1 MHALWQDV
9 RYGLRGL
16 GHRPGFAFLAILTLA
31 LGIGAATTI
40 FSVIYNVLLDPF
52 PYTDARRV
60 VTIQI
65 RDINRSGPGG
75 RNFFQVPEF
84 LDYKEQSRV
93 FEDVIG
99 GSFEDVLLST
109 GEGTELLT
117 GGLVTGNNFQF
128 LGVPAAIGRGLT
140 PADAKPDAP
149 KVFVMAY
156 KMWLKYYNL
165 DPSIVGQTFI
175 LNGQPN
181 TLVGIMPKRFT
192 KLAADLWMPVELHRA
207 DPELKEK
214 FFMFQG
220 RLKPGITV
228 EQARADVEVI
238 AKRLALVYPRNYP
251 KQFAVSI
258 TAWVDSLVG
267 RFGATLY
274 TLAGAVALLLLIAC
288 SNVANMLLARAA
300 ARGKEMAIRTSL
312 GASRSR
318 LVRQLLIESLLLAI
332 AGGMLG
338 CLFAYAGLLGLV
350 QLIPDG
356 LIPREAEIRL
366 NGQVLAF
373 SLLVS
378 MLTALIFGLVPALQT
393 AKRDM
398 VEPLKDSGKGV
409 SGGFRS
415 GRLRGAI
422 VVTEVALSLVLL
434 VGAGLLMRSFVRLQT
449 VDLGLDP
456 DNILF
461 ARLPLPRGQYGT
473 AAAKH
478 QFFEELLRRLH
489 ALPGVVAAAETST
502 LPPYGGIGTEIDIL
516 GKSHTERW
524 EAIFQLCSEGYFQT
538 LRLRTIR
545 GRTLSDTDVRGA
557 RRVAVVNQTL
567 VSRYFGS
574 EDPIGRQIR
583 LKQLESLPEGGAVDN
598 PVFEVIGV
606 IGDAKN
612 RGIQDPPG
620 PEIFIPYT
628 MTGAFERGLL
638 IRTEGNPAAM
648 LNSMRREIWAVD
660 RGIAITMTGTLNEYL
675 TRFSYAEPRFSVV
688 LLGISSAVG
697 LLLVALGVYSVIA
710 YTVSRQ
716 THEIGIRMAL
726 GAGRVDV
733 LRLVANMGLR
743 LLVIGLVVGVGLSL
757 AATRLIA
764 TQLWTVSPYDPVT
777 LTTVVLVMILV
788 GVAACYFPARR
799 ALRVNPI
806 VALRYE

>member
-1 MHALWQDV
+1 MNAIWRDL

-16 GHRPGFAFLAILTLA
+16 GRRPGFAFLAILTLA

-65 RDINRSGPGG
+65 RDINRTGPGG

-84 LDYKEQSRV
+84 LDYKEQNTV

-128 LGVPAAIGRGLT
+128 LGVPPVVGRGLT
-140 PADAKPDAP
+140 PADAKADAP
-149 KVFVMAY
+149 EVFVMAY

-165 DPSIVGQTFI
+165 DPSIVGQTFL

-192 KLAADLWMPVELHRA
+192 KLGADLWRPVELHRG
-207 DPELKEK
+207 DPALAER

-228 EQARADVEVI
+228 DQAKADIEII
-238 AKRLALVYPRNYP
+238 AKRLAQVYPRNYP
-251 KQFAVSI
+251 TQFAVSI

-267 RFGATLY
+267 QFGATLY
-274 TLAGAVALLLLIAC
+274 TLAGAVGLLLLIAC

-300 ARGKEMAIRTSL
+300 AREKEMAIRTSL
-312 GASRSR
+312 GASRFR

-332 AGGMLG
+332 AGGTLG
-338 CLFAYAGLLGLV
+338 CLFAYVGLQGLV
-350 QLIPDG
+350 RLIPEG
-356 LIPREAEIRL
+356 LIPREADIRL

-378 MLTALIFGLVPALQT
+378 MLTALVFGLVPALQA

-456 DNILF
+456 DNIVV
-461 ARLPLPRGQYGT
+461 ARLPLPQGQYPT

-489 ALPGVVAAAETST
+489 ALPGVIAAAETST
-502 LPPYGGIGTEIDIL
+502 LPPYGGIGTEIDVL
-516 GKSHTERW
+516 GKSHTDRW
-524 EAIFQLCSEGYFQT
+524 EAIFQLCSDGYFQT

-545 GRTLSDTDVRGA
+545 GRVLSDADVRSA

-567 VSRYFGS
+567 VSRYFGG

-583 LKQLESLPEGGAVDN
+583 VKQLESLPDGAVDN
-598 PVFEVIGV
+598 PMFEVIGV
-606 IGDAKN
+606 IADAKN

-620 PEIFIPYT
+620 PEMFIPYT
-628 MTGAFERGLL
+628 ITGAFERGLL
-638 IRTEGNPAAM
+638 VRTESDPAAM
-648 LNSMRREIWAVD
+648 LNSVD
-660 RGIAITMTGTLNEYL
+660 RGVAITMTGTLNDYL

-688 LLGISSAVG
+688 LLGVSSAVG

-716 THEIGIRMAL
+716 THEIGLRMAL
-726 GAGRVDV
+726 GASRGDV
-733 LRLVANMGLR
+733 FRLVAAMGLR
-743 LLVIGLVVGVGLSL
+743 LLAIGLVAGVGLSL
-757 AATRLIA
+757 AATRLIS

-777 LTTVVLVMILV
+777 LTAVVLVMVLV